1 MLYSYLQRGAFTCR
15 EAGKLAVLYRV
26 LYNANFARGR
36 VVSRRAAP
44 ALASSLRALAL
55 SRGRA
60 RAARGSD
67 APGAGARGLRY
78 RIELAH
84 KVSTPLSLYTHRELL
99 EWGLLWGAS
108 VRVCARC
115 RWVCGVRVW
124 PMHRIFVATGGPTF
138 TPSPRCSANNLFQL
152 ERQAPSKLADVA
164 RAQPAVGGVLI
175 NDSGAGAGPRA
186 SRAACAC
193 ACRPH
198 RRGRGRLRSK
208 RSARRGR
215 SASRV

>member
-15 EAGKLAVLYRV
+15 EAGKLAVLYWV
-26 LYNANFARGR
+26 LCYEAKFARGR

-84 KVSTPLSLYTHRELL
+84 KIITPLSFYTHRELL
-99 EWGLLWGAS
+99 EWGLLWGAC
-108 VRVCARC
+108 VRALPL
-115 RWVCGVRVW
+115 GVRC
-124 PMHRIFVATGGPTF
+124 PRMADASDLCSHRWTDIYAVA
-138 TPSPRCSANNLFQL
+138 
-152 ERQAPSKLADVA
+152 
-164 RAQPAVGGVLI
+164 AVL
-175 NDSGAGAGPRA
+175 
-186 SRAACAC
+186 CE
-193 ACRPH
+193 
-198 RRGRGRLRSK
+198 
-208 RSARRGR
+208 
-215 SASRV
+215 